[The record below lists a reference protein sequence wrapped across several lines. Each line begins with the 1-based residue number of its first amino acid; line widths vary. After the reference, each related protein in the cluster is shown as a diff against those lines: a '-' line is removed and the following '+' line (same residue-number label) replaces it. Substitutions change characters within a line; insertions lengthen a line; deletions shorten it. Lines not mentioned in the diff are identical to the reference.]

1 MKIYTDATIAT
12 FFTSD
17 YQRTFL
23 PLTPM
28 IHTRAFLL
36 VLILVSTLLSARA
49 QDSGANSVR
58 TEKRP
63 IRDVRAV
70 KVDHGIDLYIRQG
83 DREELTLEAD
93 PGAMEYFTSEVN
105 DGTLT
110 LSLNKNFIKTK
121 ILKAHLTMR
130 TLERIESSGGS
141 NVYSEGVLQGEK
153 MLYRASGGS
162 DVKLE
167 LSVKDLTVQT
177 SGGADAIIK
186 GLAATLNVTASG
198 GSDFD
203 GRELHCDYAAVNAS
217 GAADVHVY
225 VDLDLEANA
234 SGAASVYYYGN
245 PRQVNTNTSGGG
257 DVKKR

>member
-1 MKIYTDATIAT
+1 MIHP
-12 FFTSD
+12 
-17 YQRTFL
+17 RTFWL
-23 PLTPM
+23 
-28 IHTRAFLL
+28 AF
-36 VLILVSTLLSARA
+36 ILVGAILSAHA
-49 QDSGANSVR
+49 QSIGASSVR

-63 IRDVRAV
+63 MRDVWAV

-93 PGAMEYFTSEVN
+93 PDAMEYFTSEVS
-105 DGTLT
+105 DGLLTLT
-110 LSLNKNFIKTK
+110 LNKNFIRAKT
-121 ILKAHLTMR
+121 LKAHLTVR

-141 NVYSEGVLQGEK
+141 NVYSEGVLQAEK
-153 MLYRASGGS
+153 MTCRASGGS

-198 GSDFD
+198 GSDFE
-203 GRELHCDYAAVNAS
+203 GRELRCDYAVVNAS

-234 SGAASVYYYGN
+234 SGAASIYYYGN
-245 PRQVNTNTSGGG
+245 PRRVSTNTSGGG
-257 DVKKR
+257 EIKKR